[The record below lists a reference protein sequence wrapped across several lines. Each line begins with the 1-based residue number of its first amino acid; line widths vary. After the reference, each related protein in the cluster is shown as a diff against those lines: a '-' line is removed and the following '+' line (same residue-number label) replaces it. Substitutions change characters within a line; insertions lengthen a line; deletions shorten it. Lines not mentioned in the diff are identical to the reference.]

1 MDKKVIFAV
10 DLGGTNLKLALFNDK
25 LKLLTKTVH
34 STAKYRKKNSF
45 IQLIGDVLLD
55 SIGINGLSKG
65 SLLGVGLGVPGPVDY
80 EKGTVHFFPN
90 IPGWKD
96 VPLAKLLSRKTGLPV
111 IIDNDVNLMCLA
123 EGRFG
128 AAVSSRNALCI
139 TLGTGVGGGILIDG
153 RLYRGSSY
161 LAGEIGHMPLNLDGP
176 RCNCGGRACLER
188 YVGNRYIALYARK
201 AFGRQVSLE
210 ELSVL
215 GRNGDK
221 KAIRVWRGIGEYL
234 GVALSSAV
242 NLLNPDTIVIGGGV
256 AEAGEVLFKQVRMVI
271 AERAMPDSAKAVNV
285 VRAELGSD
293 AGLKGAAL
301 LVKDELSQS

>member
-1 MDKKVIFAV
+1 MPKKFIFSV
-10 DLGGTNLKLALFNDK
+10 DLGGTNLKSALFDER
-25 LKLLTKTVH
+25 LKLLVKTVY
-34 STAKYRKKNSF
+34 STSRYRSKARLINIIIETINSF
-45 IQLIGDVLLD
+45 I
-55 SIGINGLSKG
+55 SKSGLSKG

-80 EKGTVHFFPN
+80 EKGVVHFFPN

-128 AAVSSRNALCI
+128 AAASARNALCI
-139 TLGTGVGGGILIDG
+139 TLGTGVGGGILIGG

-215 GRNGDK
+215 GRKGDK

-256 AEAGEVLFKQVRMVI
+256 AEAGEVLFKQVRRII
-271 AERAMPDSAKAVNV
+271 AERAMPDSAKAVRV

-301 LVKDELSQS
+301 LVKDELAKV